1 MHGNSF
7 APLNEI
13 PGTSD
18 ERIRNLLEEWP
29 PPVPRA
35 GSIWSR
41 SHHIL
46 STVRFV
52 EECQAIIALGN
63 GEQALR
69 DLGQQWSSKTNQ
81 RIDEHVACHRFLEY
95 RKEVDEELMKP
106 LESQTSARLVALGFS
121 QDECAEL
128 CQKSK
133 LQNCPIKW
141 KQIQDKFRRAFEA
154 GPSVLTDCEWEQ
166 VERDLLIPLMGDER
180 ASRIW
185 AARLGMCRSVS
196 YYASLFYFAHRIA
209 SLPYSQLCTW
219 LLSYF

>member
-1 MHGNSF
+1 MFCEALCDDCSSKKGGRTTVNMIVTGQVLCDICFHNHF

-41 SHHIL
+41 SHHIS

-95 RKEVDEELMKP
+95 RKEVDEELMKT
-106 LESQTSARLVALGFS
+106 LESQYVSS
-121 QDECAEL
+121 KNEL
-128 CQKSK
+128 FHA
-133 LQNCPIKW
+133 
-141 KQIQDKFRRAFEA
+141 DH
-154 GPSVLTDCEWEQ
+154 V
-166 VERDLLIPLMGDER
+166 
-180 ASRIW
+180 
-185 AARLGMCRSVS
+185 
-196 YYASLFYFAHRIA
+196 
-209 SLPYSQLCTW
+209 
-219 LLSYF
+219 